1 MSEPVTSPQP
11 TVLTASADVLAD
23 AVRGLLEAVVRTQV
37 GQADVLAAADAV
49 EGVTALLSR
58 DLREGPWTP
67 DRRDPRPS
75 PYNAVIGTG
84 NPFAAPLRLTERSPE
99 GVRGEV
105 RFGTAYEGAP
115 GLVHGGVLS
124 MVMDQVLGEA
134 AIAAGVG
141 GMTVGLEVSYKAP
154 TPIHADLEVDGR
166 VLEAGDRKVRLEG
179 SIRTGGTTTV
189 TATATFFRITAEH
202 AQRLFPHLVRD

>member
-1 MSEPVTSPQP
+1 MSTPEP
-11 TVLTASADVLAD
+11 TVLTDSADVLAD

-37 GQADVLAAADAV
+37 GRADVLAATDAV

-58 DLREGPWTP
+58 DLRAGPWTP
-67 DRRDPRPS
+67 DRTDPRPS

-84 NPFAAPLRLTERSPE
+84 NPLAAPLVLTTRDAS
-99 GVRGEV
+99 GVRGRV

-124 MVMDQVLGEA
+124 LVMDQVFGEA
-134 AIAAGVG
+134 AIAAAVG
-141 GMTVGLEVSYKAP
+141 GMTVGLELRYTAP
-154 TPIHADLEVDGR
+154 TPIATDLDVEARVVD
-166 VLEAGDRKVRLEG
+166 AGERLVRLEG
-179 SIRTGGTTTV
+179 SITAGGTTTA

-202 AQRLFPHLVRD
+202 AQRLFPHLVRS

>member
-1 MSEPVTSPQP
+1 MTTQP
-11 TVLTASADVLAD
+11 TVLTESADVLAD
-23 AVRGLLEAVVRTQV
+23 AVRRLLEVAVRTQV
-37 GQADVLAAADAV
+37 GPDDVLAAADAV

-58 DLREGPWTP
+58 DLRDGPWTP

-84 NPFAAPLRLTERSPE
+84 NPLAAPLHLTTRTAE
-99 GVRGEV
+99 GVSGHV

-141 GMTVGLEVSYKAP
+141 GMTVGLEVSYRAP
-154 TPIHADLEVDGR
+154 TPIGADLVVDGR
-166 VLEAGDRKVRLEG
+166 VVEAGERKVRLEG
-179 SIRTGGTTTV
+179 SIATGGTTTV
-189 TATATFFRITAEH
+189 TATATFIRITAEH
-202 AQRLFPHLVRD
+202 AQRLFPHLVRE

>member
-1 MSEPVTSPQP
+1 VSTPEP
-11 TVLTASADVLAD
+11 TVLTDSADVLAD
-23 AVRGLLEAVVRTQV
+23 AVRGLLEVAVRTQV
-37 GQADVLAAADAV
+37 GRDDVLAAADAV

-58 DLREGPWTP
+58 DLRHGPWTP
-67 DRRDPRPS
+67 DRTDPRPS

-84 NPFAAPLRLTERSPE
+84 NPLAAPLVLTAREPA
-99 GVRGEV
+99 GVRGHV

-124 MVMDQVLGEA
+124 MVMDQVFGEA

-141 GMTVGLEVSYKAP
+141 GMTVGLEVRYAAP
-154 TPIHADLEVDGR
+154 TPIDCVLEVDGR
-166 VLEAGDRKVRLEG
+166 VVDAGERKVRLEG
-179 SIRTGGTTTV
+179 SIRVGGTTTV

-202 AQRLFPHLVRD
+202 AQKLFPHLVRE

>member
-1 MSEPVTSPQP
+1 MSTQP
-11 TVLTASADVLAD
+11 TVLTESADVLAD
-23 AVRGLLEAVVRTQV
+23 AVRRLLEVAVRTQV
-37 GQADVLAAADAV
+37 GSDDVLAAADAV

-58 DLREGPWTP
+58 DLRDGPWTP

-84 NPFAAPLRLTERSPE
+84 NPLAAPLVLTSRTPD
-99 GVRGEV
+99 GVQGQV

-141 GMTVGLEVSYKAP
+141 GMTVGLEVSYRAP
-154 TPIHADLEVDGR
+154 TPIHADLVVDGR
-166 VLEAGDRKVRLEG
+166 VVEAGERKVRLEG
-179 SIRTGGTTTV
+179 SIATGGTTTV
-189 TATATFFRITAEH
+189 TATATFVRITAEH
-202 AQRLFPHLVRD
+202 AQRLFPHLVRE